1 MKAVNTPVVG
11 DKLYAPK
18 RDFAL
23 GFERVA
29 LHAFSVEFSLL
40 NKERIKV
47 EAKLPKDFENALKL
61 IAE

>member
-29 LHAFSVEFSLL
+29 LHASLVEFSLI
-40 NKERIKV
+40 KGEKIKV
-47 EAKLPKDFENALKL
+47 EAKLPKDFKNALKL